1 MEFYGIDE
9 FMRYLKTKFDECER
23 KHEWRAL
30 TGRNH
35 VRSENDT
42 FIFTDRT
49 VYQIKSAEIAPRVFA
64 AAGVEVGGPSPD
76 MLELVKDGAPIPL
89 SVASPSTNAQ
99 SIIMFGLQQ
108 YSSETTDLFR
118 NEYYHAKQD
127 QLEHDL
133 EHKLRL
139 LKERPEFRTSI
150 RSLREDQE
158 GYFA

>member
-9 FMRYLKTKFDECER
+9 FMRYLKAKFDESER

-42 FIFTDRT
+42 FIFTDKK
-49 VYQIKSAEIAPRVFA
+49 VYQIKSAEIASRVFA
-64 AAGVEVGGPSPD
+64 ASGAEVGGPSPD
-76 MLELVKDGAPIPL
+76 MLELVKNGAPIPL
-89 SVASPSTNAQ
+89 TVASQSTNAQ

-108 YSSETTDLFR
+108 YSSDTADLFR
-118 NEYYHAKQD
+118 NEYYRARQD
-127 QLEHDL
+127 RLEQDL

-139 LKERPEFRTSI
+139 LTDRPEFRTSY